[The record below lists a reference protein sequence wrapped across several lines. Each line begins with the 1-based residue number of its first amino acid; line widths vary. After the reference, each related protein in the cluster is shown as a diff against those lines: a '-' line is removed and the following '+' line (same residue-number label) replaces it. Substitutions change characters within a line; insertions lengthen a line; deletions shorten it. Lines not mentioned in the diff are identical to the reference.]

1 MRGVAGDEGRLVA
14 GRYRVQRRL
23 GSGAMGVVWQAI
35 DERLE
40 RPVAIKRLL
49 LAPGLTE
56 EQADQARQRA
66 AREGRIAARL
76 QHPNAICVHDV
87 ADDDGLPVLVM
98 EYLPSD
104 SLAEVMAERGP
115 VPPLEA
121 ARIGTQAASALAAAH
136 AAGIVH
142 RDVKPGNILLGHD
155 GTVKITDFGI
165 SRATG
170 DVAVTKTGL
179 LAGTPAFLAP
189 EVARGEDPGP
199 ASDVFSLGAT
209 LYAAVEGQPPFGDD
223 SNTIALLHRVAA
235 GQVAPPRNA
244 GPVTGLL
251 MQMLHAE
258 PAARP
263 TTAQVSQN
271 LSALAA
277 GPQPPP
283 SAAGATHPT
292 QGIRPA
298 RTRLD
303 VRSLD
308 RSPDVTRCG
317 PAFVQRDVRSTHGAN
332 RERTI
337 FISVA
342 VLIAVVLGV
351 LVTNSAFPGGSHD
364 IASSGSPSPT
374 QQVSASPSPT
384 VRPAEFERAVAEYY
398 SLLPQETDE
407 AWTRL
412 GPGLQAQ
419 DKQQYERFWRG
430 VKDLEVIAQPSA
442 TGDSVRVSLEFNLAN
457 RERFQ
462 EVHQLGMVVRD
473 GSPLINSDQVLASQ
487 RINGNSKGKGKGHE
501 DDGDG

>member
-1 MRGVAGDEGRLVA
+1 
-14 GRYRVQRRL
+14 
-23 GSGAMGVVWQAI
+23 MGVVWQAI

-501 DDGDG
+501 DDGDDGDG